1 MFLNSRGNN
10 NVVILQIG
18 PGKNQ
23 PPAQQIE
30 APPNGS
36 IEEDLKWIEAH
47 VPTDAA
53 LGKLVDSEEEILTVQ
68 FERNKM
74 L

>member
-1 MFLNSRGNN
+1 M
-10 NVVILQIG
+10 G

-23 PPAQQIE
+23 PPAQQAE
-30 APPNGS
+30 TVPNGS

-53 LGKLVDSEEEILTVQ
+53 LGTLVDSEEEILTVQ